1 MKNYWKLFWGICC
14 LFFLVACA
22 AKPPAPPP
30 PPPPP
35 PAPPQYSHS
44 KDAVKIDIDSD
55 SQLNLYQSS
64 PHTLLICVYQLSDP
78 NAFYRLT
85 GDINGIYQLL
95 ACNQFDPSVTHAKR
109 FIVQPDQKVTY
120 TLDRAAGTKY
130 VAVGAG
136 YYNIRKEDVVRLFE
150 IPIVEKTPEAAG
162 AAHVLEPG
170 VLTVELDLGPTKITS
185 IAGQ

>member
-1 MKNYWKLFWGICC
+1 MKNYWKLSWGIFC
-14 LFFLVACA
+14 LFFLSSCA
-22 AKPPAPPP
+22 KV
-30 PPPPP
+30 PPPP
-35 PAPPQYSHS
+35 PAPPQFSYS
-44 KDAVKIDIDSD
+44 KDAVKIQINSD
-55 SQLNLYQSS
+55 PQLNLYQSS

-109 FIVQPDQKVTY
+109 YIVQPDQKVTY
-120 TLDRAAGTKY
+120 TLDRAEGTKY

-150 IPIVEKTPEAAG
+150 IPIVEKTPETSG
-162 AAHVLEPG
+162 SPRMLEPG
-170 VLTVELDLGPTKITS
+170 VLEVELELGPTQITS
-185 IAGQ
+185 LAGK